1 MPKHSR
7 LFVKPFIG
15 GLNTETSSVED
26 AILNTADELN
36 CTILPEGI
44 RGRRLGFNIE
54 RDGKWVESNPS
65 TVSSIFYWDNVG
77 KKDLDYIVVQRG
89 TVLYF
94 FIKDSSQT
102 EAVSSVDLSKYK
114 VTTDAKPLKYS
125 TCAGD
130 LIVVGDWIN
139 PVKISYIFDKNEIEV
154 IKVNMKWRDL
164 IGVDDGLR
172 LDEMPEELSPEHKYN
187 LYNQGWDKFV
197 YTGTDNI
204 ESKHAI
210 DAFFE
215 EVKLYPS
222 NNMLHFL
229 DKTSDSAEYD
239 TYELLKHFYG
249 NTPAPKGHFIL
260 DYFSR
265 SRTATSGIT
274 VEGEDAKVEEFYDI
288 LRMHNIVP
296 SDTMANKLPNAI
308 LADLRWPTTEEDI
321 KKEIETVILPTQ
333 PFSSLS
339 FTLRDGCLSNG
350 NSFDNTHSDIYIRR
364 DDVNAK
370 EFYTDQW
377 YIGPIILSVYGVEED
392 GSRTLLNERTYSFPY
407 SGRVGD
413 IAASDTISFEQTY
426 QYSTVVLKIKLTSID
441 PKEMSVA
448 GCWRLDTKLVNAGEG
463 SLKTSDVVN
472 GRVKDITT
480 LGGRYFYLVGDT
492 VLFSQVLKD
501 NGEGFDA
508 CYQEADPTSEEI
520 SDVVPTDGGYVKF
533 PAMGEGQAIE
543 SFNRGVIVFG
553 KSNVFG
559 IISPA
564 EQVLSA
570 TSYDIVE
577 LSRAGLIGPDSVVS
591 TSDQIFYWSPLG
603 IFRIGLSAETGN
615 TVVAQSISI
624 NTIQEYYNNIPQFSK
639 QNCVGTFDY
648 VNNRI
653 YWYYPT
659 DASNPYK
666 LNKCLILDLT
676 HGAFMAFEIGSE
688 AVPYI
693 SNVTRTPNAYEVRP
707 TIYTRAGEDRVVVDN
722 IPVIAAE
729 EEATFNRWTAL
740 KHVIVDSEGRFSF
753 GDYNS
758 REFKDFDTAGY
769 ESYMVSKP
777 IMFAGFSAFGK
788 VVQDTANDK
797 QVPILQ
803 TLFKRTEQE
812 ELNALPKPVEH
823 LYKLNDVRSFK
834 QSWPSQKDAYRAE
847 TFIIDDEGLFKSCK
861 FLVDVAD
868 FKGSNITVRAY
879 VNDVTVE
886 EKFNKLDKDIVELII
901 DTPSESVQSFYK
913 LAVMVEANT
922 DAELTGDVHFSA
934 EFVQDRTKPSTKVFT
949 GLKETVV
956 EGTRHFN
963 KTGIPARWR
972 THVTFPESI
981 VKGVELEA
989 VPNVAEDKNWSVA
1002 LDSAV
1007 TDSGVKFFYMPS
1019 GADQIYNYGVS
1030 TKAEPIVSPHDKSLV
1045 NSRTSTSFSI
1055 EGLVSLPSDD
1065 TKLRYKLTLLEP
1077 VHADVVPVKKPK
1089 KYIGESGA
1097 NIRMR
1102 WGWSLNDRSNRWDM
1116 IQNGYRPQKDF
1127 LHDEYVESRIHVRG
1141 RGKAFQVEIRN
1152 DDNKDFRLA
1161 GMNLMVR
1168 S

>member
-54 RDGKWVESNPS
+54 RDGKWIESNPS

-102 EAVSSVDLSKYK
+102 EAASSVDLSKYK
-114 VTTDAKPLKYS
+114 VTTDVKPLKYS

-130 LIVVGDWIN
+130 LIVVGNWIN
-139 PVKISYIFDKNEIEV
+139 PIKISWNVTENSFEV
-154 IKVNMKWRDL
+154 VKVNMKWRDL
-164 IGVDDGLR
+164 IGIDDGLR

-197 YTGTDNI
+197 YTGKDSI
-204 ESKHAI
+204 ESKHAVE
-210 DAFFE
+210 AFFE
-215 EVKLYPS
+215 EVKRYPS

-265 SRTATSGIT
+265 SRTAASGIT
-274 VEGEDAKVEEFYDI
+274 IEGEDVKVEEFYDI

-296 SDTMANKLPNAI
+296 SDRMANTLPNAN
-308 LADLRWPTTEEDI
+308 LADLRWPSTEEDI

-364 DDVNAK
+364 DDLNAK

-392 GSRTLLNERTYSFPY
+392 GNRTLLNEGTYSFPY

-413 IAASDTISFEQTY
+413 IAASDIISFEQTY
-426 QYSTVVLKIKLTSID
+426 QYSTVVLKIKLTSLD

-448 GCWRLDTKLVNAGEG
+448 GCWRLDTKLINAGEG
-463 SLKTSDVVN
+463 SLKSSDVVN

-520 SDVVPTDGGYVKF
+520 SDVVPTDGGYIKF
-533 PAMGEGQAIE
+533 PSMGEGQAIE

-564 EQVLSA
+564 EQVLTA

-591 TSDQIFYWSPLG
+591 TSDRIFYWSPLG
-603 IFRIGLSAETGN
+603 IFQIGLSAETGN

-659 DASNPYK
+659 DASNPHK

-693 SNVTRTPNAYEVRP
+693 SYVTRTPNAYEVKP
-707 TIYTRAGEDRVVVDN
+707 TIYTRAGEDRVVTGEM
-722 IPVIAAE
+722 PVIVAE
-729 EEATFNRWTAL
+729 EESTFNRWTAL

-758 REFKDFDTAGY
+758 REFKDFDTADY
-769 ESYMVSKP
+769 ESYMVSRP
-777 IMFAGFSAFGK
+777 IMFTGFSAFGK
-788 VVQDTANDK
+788 AVQDTASDK

-803 TLFKRTEQE
+803 TLFKRTEQDV
-812 ELNALPKPVEH
+812 LIPSA
-823 LYKLNDVRSFK
+823 VRSYTVKSKGYVFSDWYNNENELHVEVPDTIITSFK
-834 QSWPSQKDAYRAE
+834 VTTTNPSDTVWLKLTTYDKATSQVTAMKNIKITDPETSHVIYLDQYGVNLSNRLLFLSVKGAE
-847 TFIIDDEGLFKSCK
+847 GADVEFACVSDGSTKEVVTGYEEETLEGTAVLQHVAGTRYATTIKVDEDFTVYGGRLTVKPLGVKNEDTVKCSVTHVVANN
-861 FLVDVAD
+861 LSVREWLMVTPTMAD
-868 FKGSNITVRAY
+868 FKGCSSLDGALEISLVGFTCDQPFT
-879 VNDVTVE
+879 DVAVQYNLKVFKPVT
-886 EKFNKLDKDIVELII
+886 
-901 DTPSESVQSFYK
+901 ESF
-913 LAVMVEANT
+913 
-922 DAELTGDVHFSA
+922 
-934 EFVQDRTKPSTKVFT
+934 TKPSTK
-949 GLKETVV
+949 
-956 EGTRHFN
+956 
-963 KTGIPARWR
+963 
-972 THVTFPESI
+972 
-981 VKGVELEA
+981 
-989 VPNVAEDKNWSVA
+989 
-1002 LDSAV
+1002 
-1007 TDSGVKFFYMPS
+1007 
-1019 GADQIYNYGVS
+1019 
-1030 TKAEPIVSPHDKSLV
+1030 
-1045 NSRTSTSFSI
+1045 
-1055 EGLVSLPSDD
+1055 
-1065 TKLRYKLTLLEP
+1065 
-1077 VHADVVPVKKPK
+1077 
-1089 KYIGESGA
+1089 YIAASGA